1 MRFWKGWCG
10 SKGIEIDRS
19 ANIKASEALTIPTVT
34 ARNSFRIVKVG
45 LSEYC
50 TASQK
55 IISAVPPPLFR
66 GEARV
71 IVHGK
76 GTAKPTERSFKGKCG
91 GAEQGIVRSWEGWCG
106 SKGIEIDRSANIKAS
121 EALTIPTVT
130 ARNSFRIVKVGLSE
144 YCTAS
149 QKIISAVP
157 PPLFR
162 GEARV
167 IVLGKSTAKP
177 TKRSYGK
184 NVVRSEGMLS
194 FYNDCGN
201 CSIMIRICCVC
212 G

>member
-50 TASQK
+50 T
-55 IISAVPPPLFR
+55 V
-66 GEARV
+66 
-71 IVHGK
+71 
-76 GTAKPTERSFKGKCG
+76 
-91 GAEQGIVRSWEGWCG
+91 
-106 SKGIEIDRSANIKAS
+106 
-121 EALTIPTVT
+121 
-130 ARNSFRIVKVGLSE
+130 
-144 YCTAS
+144 S

-177 TKRSYGK
+177 TKLSYGK
-184 NVVRSEGMLS
+184 NVVRSEGVLS
-194 FYNDCGN
+194 FYNGCGDGEGRCN
-201 CSIMIRICCVC
+201 
-212 G
+212 

>member
-1 MRFWKGWCG
+1 MLVLRKASGIVRFGKGWCG
-10 SKGIEIDRS
+10 SKRIEIDRS

-34 ARNSFRIVKVG
+34 ARNSFRIVK
-45 LSEYC
+45 
-50 TASQK
+50 A
-55 IISAVPPPLFR
+55 
-66 GEARV
+66 
-71 IVHGK
+71 
-76 GTAKPTERSFKGKCG
+76 
-91 GAEQGIVRSWEGWCG
+91 
-106 SKGIEIDRSANIKAS
+106 
-121 EALTIPTVT
+121 
-130 ARNSFRIVKVGLSE
+130 GLSE

-177 TKRSYGK
+177 TERSYGK

-194 FYNDCGN
+194 FYNDCWN
-201 CSIMIRICCVC
+201 CNIMIRICCVC

>member
-1 MRFWKGWCG
+1 MLVLR
-10 SKGIEIDRS
+10 
-19 ANIKASEALTIPTVT
+19 KAS
-34 ARNSFRIVKVG
+34 
-45 LSEYC
+45 
-50 TASQK
+50 
-55 IISAVPPPLFR
+55 
-66 GEARV
+66 
-71 IVHGK
+71 
-76 GTAKPTERSFKGKCG
+76 
-91 GAEQGIVRSWEGWCG
+91 GIVRFWEGWCG

-177 TKRSYGK
+177 TERSYGK
-184 NVVRSEGMLS
+184 GVGNFRGIVRFWKGWFEMKNGGTIPPVVARIFFGRQDLTFDKGGKCDSVFRGIVRFWKGWFGMK
-194 FYNDCGN
+194 NGGT
-201 CSIMIRICCVC
+201 IPPVVARIFS
-212 G
+212 GDST

>member
-1 MRFWKGWCG
+1 MRFGEGWCG
-10 SKGIEIDRS
+10 SKEIEIDRS

-91 GAEQGIVRSWEGWCG
+91 GAERGIVRFWKGWCG
-106 SKGIEIDRSANIKAS
+106 ERHGVLLR
-121 EALTIPTVT
+121 
-130 ARNSFRIVKVGLSE
+130 GLWE
-144 YCTAS
+144 L
-149 QKIISAVP
+149 Q
-157 PPLFR
+157 
-162 GEARV
+162 
-167 IVLGKSTAKP
+167 
-177 TKRSYGK
+177 
-184 NVVRSEGMLS
+184 
-194 FYNDCGN
+194 YND
-201 CSIMIRICCVC
+201 SDLLRMRLRAYSERFRVRR
-212 G
+212 

>member
-1 MRFWKGWCG
+1 MLLCNGREMAEQSLRLDGRKVCNIKMVGLSQAESNKATVCALPSIHLPLTREARCGAWRGIVRFWK
-10 SKGIEIDRS
+10 
-19 ANIKASEALTIPTVT
+19 
-34 ARNSFRIVKVG
+34 
-45 LSEYC
+45 
-50 TASQK
+50 
-55 IISAVPPPLFR
+55 
-66 GEARV
+66 
-71 IVHGK
+71 
-76 GTAKPTERSFKGKCG
+76 
-91 GAEQGIVRSWEGWCG
+91 GWCG

-177 TKRSYGK
+177 TERS
-184 NVVRSEGMLS
+184 
-194 FYNDCGN
+194 
-201 CSIMIRICCVC
+201 
-212 G
+212 

>member
-19 ANIKASEALTIPTVT
+19 ANIKASEALTIP
-34 ARNSFRIVKVG
+34 I
-45 LSEYC
+45 
-50 TASQK
+50 
-55 IISAVPPPLFR
+55 
-66 GEARV
+66 
-71 IVHGK
+71 
-76 GTAKPTERSFKGKCG
+76 
-91 GAEQGIVRSWEGWCG
+91 
-106 SKGIEIDRSANIKAS
+106 
-121 EALTIPTVT
+121 VT

-177 TKRSYGK
+177 TERSFKGK
-184 NVVRSEGMLS
+184 CGGAERGIVRFWKGWFGMKNGGTIPPVVARIFSGDSTSPLTREARMWCRARDSAVLEGLVWVE
-194 FYNDCGN
+194 GN
-201 CSIMIRICCVC
+201 
-212 G
+212 

>member
-71 IVHGK
+71 LAICYILRNRQSVHLK
-76 GTAKPTERSFKGKCG
+76 
-91 GAEQGIVRSWEGWCG
+91 
-106 SKGIEIDRSANIKAS
+106 
-121 EALTIPTVT
+121 
-130 ARNSFRIVKVGLSE
+130 
-144 YCTAS
+144 
-149 QKIISAVP
+149 
-157 PPLFR
+157 
-162 GEARV
+162 ARV
-167 IVLGKSTAKP
+167 M
-177 TKRSYGK
+177 
-184 NVVRSEGMLS
+184 VRCEG
-194 FYNDCGN
+194 
-201 CSIMIRICCVC
+201 
-212 G
+212 

>member
-91 GAEQGIVRSWEGWCG
+91 GAERGIVRFWKGWFG
-106 SKGIEIDRSANIKAS
+106 MKNGG
-121 EALTIPTVT
+121 TIPP
-130 ARNSFRIVKVGLSE
+130 S
-144 YCTAS
+144 
-149 QKIISAVP
+149 
-157 PPLFR
+157 
-162 GEARV
+162 
-167 IVLGKSTAKP
+167 
-177 TKRSYGK
+177 
-184 NVVRSEGMLS
+184 
-194 FYNDCGN
+194 
-201 CSIMIRICCVC
+201 
-212 G
+212 